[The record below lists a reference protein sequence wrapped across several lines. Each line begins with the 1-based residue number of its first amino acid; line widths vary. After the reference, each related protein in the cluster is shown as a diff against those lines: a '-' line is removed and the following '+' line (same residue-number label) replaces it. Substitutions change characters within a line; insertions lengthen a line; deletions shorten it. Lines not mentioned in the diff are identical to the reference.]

1 MEFLLERPKNS
12 KINSRLLHDLKECYL
27 ATHQFI
33 YNDNKITSLW
43 VVVGRPFPAAAAQEV
58 LVCGGWTGPEAAT
71 GGLIATD
78 IGMGIGAAIGLATG
92 TGAEVSSEI

>member
-1 MEFLLERPKNS
+1 MTIKF
-12 KINSRLLHDLKECYL
+12 
-27 ATHQFI
+27 
-33 YNDNKITSLW
+33 TSLW

-92 TGAEVSSEI
+92 TGAELSSEIYKKISLKF